1 MGKASETDFYGQR
14 PAETLPS
21 GITRQVLAGN
31 LSGHR
36 SSLDTRSQTCQN
48 FGLNTILLTLH
59 RRFPMDSH
67 TATVPSDDVFQASD
81 VEFFTAED
89 TEAGQAICKL
99 LSVLFMYT
107 LFAMT
112 VTTLVTLYWINR
124 R

>member
-1 MGKASETDFYGQR
+1 MPQVYPRHVAADVPEFCTQTNLFTSH
-14 PAETLPS
+14 
-21 GITRQVLAGN
+21 RQL
-31 LSGHR
+31 
-36 SSLDTRSQTCQN
+36 
-48 FGLNTILLTLH
+48 
-59 RRFPMDSH
+59 PMDSH
-67 TATVPSDDVFQASD
+67 TATVPSDDVFQSSD